1 MALSIFK
8 AFNSTVTSF
17 VIRKMSAIDEWLADP
32 TTGAIV
38 GIRNPNA
45 NGPDARFVPVDLTAA
60 QINAPTAAMIAD
72 LDAVYRLS
80 IAPYTRYVSNGTTL
94 VEMGGGD
101 PYHVYP
107 TQQTIPPGAGPQLI
121 PIGAY
126 FDVYSPWTIQNPD
139 GVTVQGSAYVTTRPA

>member
-72 LDAVYRLS
+72 LDATYRLNA
-80 IAPYTRYVSNGTTL
+80 APYTRYQSNGTTL
-94 VEMGGGD
+94 VPLSDDD
-101 PYHVYP
+101 PYAVYS
-107 TQQTIPPGAGPQLI
+107 TQQTIPPQAGPQVI
-121 PIGAY
+121 PVGAY

-139 GVTVQGSAYVTTRPA
+139 GVSVQGSAYVTTRPA